1 MPVVTPWSS
10 LLGVLFVAWV
20 FAPVFSGP
28 QRSTAAALLVAGA
41 FAVLVYVTILIHE
54 LAHAA
59 AARHYGY
66 PVHRIELHVL
76 GGWTTYERARSSP
89 GRELVIAL
97 AGPVATL
104 AVAAVSLLA
113 AVMLAPP
120 IPGTSVVVV
129 LLARLGEVSVLI
141 GLYNLLPGLPLDG
154 GALVKSAV
162 WRLTGSE
169 ARGTIV
175 GGWAGLAVAVFVLSL
190 PFLFAARAGVG
201 APDPTSVVIAAVF
214 AAWLGAG
221 AVGAVRRGR
230 LEARLAQLDLGALA
244 RPAVAVLGDT
254 TLAEARRLAGEGVRL
269 VVVDPS
275 GRPVGV
281 VEDAAAAAVPLD
293 RAALVPVSSLARPL
307 EADVALPSTL
317 RGYPLLQA
325 MSQHP
330 AHDHLVTG
338 PDGRLVGVLAAAD
351 VERALGR

>member
-1 MPVVTPWSS
+1 VVTPWSS
-10 LLGVLFVAWV
+10 LLEGAARGVDLRAGVLR
-20 FAPVFSGP
+20 P
-28 QRSTAAALLVAGA
+28 QRSTGAALLVAAA
-41 FAVLVYVTILIHE
+41 FAVLVYVAILIHE

-76 GGWTTYERARSSP
+76 GSWTTYERARSSP

-230 LEARLAQLDLGALA
+230 LEAR
-244 RPAVAVLGDT
+244 RPSSTSVRWPGRSVLGTPPSPRRD
-254 TLAEARRLAGEGVRL
+254 ASRARGSARR
-269 VVVDPS
+269 
-275 GRPVGV
+275 GRPLGSSVGV
-281 VEDAAAAAVPLD
+281 VETPLPPPCPSTGPPGAGVVAGPAARGRRRAAQHAARLPAAASDVAAPG
-293 RAALVPVSSLARPL
+293 ARP
-307 EADVALPSTL
+307 P
-317 RGYPLLQA
+317 R
-325 MSQHP
+325 H
-330 AHDHLVTG
+330 
-338 PDGRLVGVLAAAD
+338 
-351 VERALGR
+351 RA